1 MKITDEEAIAI
12 AKEILFIPYTINEL
26 GKIVKSDE
34 RSLWEEYENSSTIDF
49 PDKQFL
55 LAIIRKSLAD
65 NFRIQEYYF
74 WLMPYE
80 NIALF
85 THKEDCD
92 NFNWHFKEI
101 PIRQIGFVWD
111 RDSTSAT
118 PLKAVFSESSNYCF
132 FIPAKTCQEAVS
144 SR

>member
-1 MKITDEEAIAI
+1 MKIADEKAIAI
-12 AKEILFIPYTINEL
+12 AKKILLNPYTINEL

-34 RSLWEEYENSSTIDF
+34 RSLWEDF

-65 NFRIQEYYF
+65 NFPLQEYYF

-118 PLKAVFSESSNYCF
+118 PLKAIFCESSNYCF
-132 FIPAKTCQEAVS
+132 FVPVKTCQEAVVAFN
-144 SR
+144 